1 MKFPNGL
8 LCVFKVLCK
17 SLNFKNIKRININ
30 DIMKRKMSMHRY
42 MCLKKDL
49 EIYLKYFILDADVFP
64 FKSTSQNVQDKN
76 KCQ

>member
-1 MKFPNGL
+1 MKFPSGM

-30 DIMKRKMSMHRY
+30 DIMRKMSMHRY

-49 EIYLKYFILDADVFP
+49 EIYLKQFILDADVFP
-64 FKSTSQNVQDKN
+64 FKSTSPLKLIHF
-76 KCQ
+76 